1 MTIKKEGI
9 TMKFRVACVQMEP
22 HLGDKAY
29 NLNKMEKFIHD
40 IMAKN
45 PDTRLIVFPELITTG
60 YEGDPELFQE
70 LAETVP
76 NGESMLRIG
85 ALAKKYHTHIVYG
98 FAERDAVLTD
108 VLYNAAIMIDED
120 GRVLGT
126 YHKVHPF
133 ADEKRW
139 CRAGCELPIFDTVLG
154 KIGIQ
159 ICWDTAF
166 PEISRCYAVN
176 GADLLVITTN
186 WEDPYEIAGWTADS
200 KENPH
205 AEDWD
210 LMTAARAF
218 DNTLH
223 LVAANRIGDDGR
235 TLSFFGHSRIV
246 DPRGKTIA
254 SLDERAEGVVTAEI
268 DTALTQ
274 KKRAEYY
281 CFFKDRRPDVY
292 GAITK
297 IY

>member
-1 MTIKKEGI
+1 
-9 TMKFRVACVQMEP
+9 MKFRVSCVQMQP
-22 HLGDKAY
+22 KLGDKEY
-29 NLNKMEKFIHD
+29 NLKKMEGYIEEV
-40 IMAKN
+40 MTRY
-45 PDTRLIVFPELITTG
+45 PDTRLIVFPELATTG
-60 YEGDPELFQE
+60 YEGEPEQFQE
-70 LAETVP
+70 MAETIP
-76 NGESMLRIG
+76 DGESMKRIG

-98 FAERDAVLTD
+98 FAERDAILTD
-108 VLYNAAIMIDED
+108 VLYNAALMIDENGD
-120 GRVLGT
+120 VLGA

-139 CRAGCELPIFDTVLG
+139 CRAGASLPLFDTVLG

-166 PEISRCYAVN
+166 PEISRCYAIK
-176 GADLLVITTN
+176 GADLLVVSTN
-186 WEDPYEIAGWTADS
+186 WENPYEIPGWTHES
-200 KENPH
+200 ETNPH

-223 LVAANRIGDDGR
+223 LVAANRIGSDGKV
-235 TLSFFGHSRIV
+235 LSFFGRSKIL

-254 SLDERAEGVVTAEI
+254 SLDQEVEGIISAEI

-274 KKRAEYY
+274 QKRTEYY

-292 GAITK
+292 GDIVKA
-297 IY
+297 Y